1 VGEKGIA
8 LRTYEKNRET
18 RETLV
23 KVQLNLDGTGASRV
37 NTPVLFLN
45 HMLTSLS
52 THSMIDITVE
62 ASGDLS
68 HHIVEDVALVLGDAL
83 RGALGDAHGVTR
95 FSSAAVPMDESLA
108 EAVLDLSGRPYS
120 VISLGTRG
128 EWVENMACEDA
139 SHFLQSLASSA
150 RITLHINVPYGT
162 NDHHRIEAAFKA
174 LALCLREAVRL
185 DPLRVGAP
193 SSKGVL

>member
-1 VGEKGIA
+1 
-8 LRTYEKNRET
+8 
-18 RETLV
+18 
-23 KVQLNLDGTGASRV
+23 
-37 NTPVLFLN
+37 
-45 HMLTSLS
+45 
-52 THSMIDITVE
+52 VE

-68 HHIVEDVALVLGDAL
+68 HHIVEDVALVLGDTL

-108 EAVLDLSGRPYS
+108 ETVLDLSGRPYS

-128 EWVENMACEDA
+128 ERVEDMACEDA

-150 RITLHINVPYGT
+150 RITLHINVQYGT

-185 DPLRVGAP
+185 DPARAGAP

>member
-18 RETLV
+18 RETRV
-23 KVQLNLDGTGASRV
+23 KVQLNLDGTGV
-37 NTPVLFLN
+37 NRIDTPVLFLN
-45 HMLTSLS
+45 HMLTTLS

-68 HHIVEDVALVLGDAL
+68 HHIVEDVALVLGNAL
-83 RGALGDAHGVTR
+83 RSALGDASGVTR

-128 EWVENMACEDA
+128 ERVEDMACEDA

-174 LALCLREAVRL
+174 LALCLREAVCL
-185 DPLRVGAP
+185 DPARAGAP